1 MSVHVMSIRKFQ
13 IEETEKMIS
22 LLAELSSR
30 SKKQPGH
37 ISRETLRSLDNPGEY
52 LVRVEWETAES
63 WDKWPP
69 YLDSLLKG
77 FTTNTGT
84 SAVLTT
90 LSATEP
96 KITLSMPLRPW
107 VPMIIK
113 SIPSFLPPS
122 RHMGGYFRMTLKD
135 QPGTKLF

>member
-52 LVRVEWETAES
+52 LVRGEWETAEY
-63 WDKWPP
+63 WDKW
-69 YLDSLLKG
+69 LHSKERRDIQGKIDSIIGEKT
-77 FTTNTGT
+77 FFE
-84 SAVLTT
+84 VF
-90 LSATEP
+90 EP
-96 KITLSMPLRPW
+96 VS
-107 VPMIIK
+107 
-113 SIPSFLPPS
+113 
-122 RHMGGYFRMTLKD
+122 H
-135 QPGTKLF
+135 